1 MFREDDFHYAME
13 NTRVLRQPNQKIKT
27 FGTTSFRFQLVSELM
42 DHIDRVRVRGGEI
55 HAEKPSIVSPH
66 NFSKLMLDGFGDEAR
81 EYADW
86 LESRGQPLRFLQYGF
101 QFRKTNVTE
110 RIVHAPKEEL
120 LDRLATEMDQ
130 RDDPM
135 DALID
140 GVDDA
145 WEVCLLK
152 FTVDLIGQST
162 GGNVEDW
169 KRRGLL

>member
-13 NTRVLRQPNQKIKT
+13 NTRVLRQPNQKIQT
-27 FGTTSFRFQLVSELM
+27 FGMTSFRFQLVSELM
-42 DHIDRVRVRGGEI
+42 DHIDRVRVRAGQIE
-55 HAEKPSIVSPH
+55 AEKPSIVSPH
-66 NFSKLMLDGFGDEAR
+66 NMSKMMLDGFGDEAR

-86 LESRGQPLRFLQYGF
+86 LESHGRPLQFLKYGF

-110 RIVHAPKEEL
+110 RIVHSPKEEL
-120 LDRLATEMDQ
+120 LDRIATEMDS

-135 DALID
+135 EALID

-152 FTVDLIGQST
+152 FTVDLIAQSS
-162 GGNVEDW
+162 GENVQDW

>member
-13 NTRVLRQPNQKIKT
+13 NTRVLRHPVQKIQT

-42 DHIDRVRVRGGEI
+42 DHVDRVRVRGGMI
-55 HAEKPSIVSPH
+55 QAEKPSIVSPH
-66 NFSKLMLDGFGDEAR
+66 SFSKLMLDGFSDEAR

-86 LESRGQPLRFLQYGF
+86 LEANGRSLKFLQYGF

-110 RIVHAPKEEL
+110 EIIHGPKAEV
-120 LDRLATEMDQ
+120 LDRLESEANR
-130 RDDPM
+130 RDDPL
-135 DALID
+135 DALIE

-162 GGNVEDW
+162 GDNVSDW